1 MEQKSIILDDAGN
14 IDEKELD
21 FMAHKFLEEIKVT
34 SKDVADTSF
43 AKTVSQLS
51 DVDFAKSMM
60 RIIKEQTTCDS
71 EWQKTQIVK
80 GIIRT
85 SWLQRIHSTI
95 RSLLLGLV
103 AAAVLLPILLFYG
116 SLNMI
121 QNMLLFIPIFG
132 SGLVI
137 TRLLDKQMIRAA
149 KKTVNYLSKHK
160 RLRNFLMNY
169 V

>member
-21 FMAHKFLEEIKVT
+21 FMARKFLEEIKVT

>member
-1 MEQKSIILDDAGN
+1 MEQKPIILND
-14 IDEKELD
+14 IEQTDEKELD
-21 FMAHKFLEEIKVT
+21 FIARKFLEEIQVT
-34 SKDVADTSF
+34 SKDIADTSF

-51 DVDFAKSMM
+51 DVDYAKSMV
-60 RIIKEQTTCDS
+60 RIIKDQTTCDS
-71 EWQKTQIVK
+71 EWQKTQIIK

-103 AAAVLLPILLFYG
+103 AAAILLPFLLFFG

-121 QNMLLFIPIFG
+121 QNILLFIPIFG
-132 SGLVI
+132 SGLII
-137 TRLLDKQMIRAA
+137 TRLLDRQMIIAA
-149 KKTVNYLSKHK
+149 KKLVNYLSKHK
-160 RLRNFLMNY
+160 KLRNFLMNY

>member
-1 MEQKSIILDDAGN
+1 MKQKPAIFDGTGK

-21 FMAHKFLEEIKVT
+21 FMAHKFLEEIQVT
-34 SKDVADTSF
+34 SKDIADTSF

-51 DVDFAKSMM
+51 DIDYAKSMI
-60 RIIKEQTTCDS
+60 RLIKEQTNCDS
-71 EWQKTQIVK
+71 QWQKTQIIK

-103 AAAVLLPILLFYG
+103 AAAILLPFLLFFG
-116 SLNMI
+116 SLNMF
-121 QNMLLFIPIFG
+121 QNILLFIPIFG
-132 SGLVI
+132 SGLLI
-137 TRLLDKQMIRAA
+137 TRLLDKQMIMVA

>member
-1 MEQKSIILDDAGN
+1 LEQKTIILDN
-14 IDEKELD
+14 VEEINEKELEY
-21 FMAHKFLEEIKVT
+21 MANKFIEEIRAT
-34 SKDVADTSF
+34 SKGVANTSF

-51 DVDFAKSMM
+51 DVDYAKSMIK
-60 RIIKEQTTCDS
+60 IIKEHTTCDS
-71 EWQKTQIVK
+71 ECQKRQIVK

-95 RSLLLGLV
+95 RSLILALV
-103 AAAVLLPILLFYG
+103 AAAILLPFLLFFGSLNILQNILLFV
-116 SLNMI
+116 
-121 QNMLLFIPIFG
+121 PIFT

-137 TRLLDKQMIRAA
+137 SRLLDKQMIIAA
-149 KKTVNYLSKHK
+149 KKTVNYLSKHR

>member
-1 MEQKSIILDDAGN
+1 MEQKTIIPDN
-14 IDEKELD
+14 IEEIDEKELD
-21 FMAHKFLEEIKVT
+21 FMARKFLEEIKVT
-34 SKDVADTSF
+34 SREVANTSF
-43 AKTVSQLS
+43 AKTVSKLS
-51 DVDFAKSMM
+51 DVDYAKSMI

-71 EWQKTQIVK
+71 EWQKTQIIK

-95 RSLLLGLV
+95 RSLILALV
-103 AAAVLLPILLFYG
+103 AAAILLPFLLWFG
-116 SLNMI
+116 SLNMM
-121 QNMLLFIPIFG
+121 QNIVLFIPIFA

-137 TRLLDKQMIRAA
+137 TRLLDKQMILAA

-160 RLRNFLMNY
+160 KLRNILMNY